1 MTIHSNVATAASKG
15 FAFVITDTS
24 GKPTTDD
31 RKLIRSHVM
40 RGKNTR
46 PSRGGQKRSTKWV
59 NQTSP
64 QPPQEPEEPPAPRSL
79 TALVKEPRKQKLY
92 KIAWYEHVFRTPND
106 LYMFQFA
113 DDIDAASRGMLFE
126 FYAVVKE
133 TMYPIEWCLQYDE
146 SKTPWF
152 YWLLTDAAFLHSIL
166 FTVGLMNDTVKG
178 DSPSKHTNFHIW
190 KTLQLLNQN
199 IADQDMALADST
211 IATIVSMCMVAE
223 IFGQRDNAAAHIQGM
238 RQIVKLRGGIESFSH
253 NLQLQVKICR
263 VDIGWSLCTGEK
275 PLYFRDTF
283 SWEPAFSPI
292 LGKVPVGSEVCPGS
306 SSIRLLLDAAD
317 SRLGN
322 IFQDLH
328 DFSRLATA
336 LYHTNRKIDP
346 NLFQEFMT
354 CVQYRLLY
362 SETTA
367 HNALAELGRLG
378 MISYI
383 TTLFLQVQG
392 AKFQFTSLTT
402 KLRSA
407 CKNLE
412 ISASTCAA
420 TKLLLAWS
428 LVIGA
433 ISVFEEQDDRWLL
446 PKLANLRDSLG
457 PTWPEAKAKLEDVIW
472 TENVHDSAGIKV
484 FEKLV
489 LHVARIPRAST

>member
-1 MTIHSNVATAASKG
+1 MKTPTSNHAVAASKG

-24 GKPTTDD
+24 GKPKSDD

-46 PSRGGQKRSTKWV
+46 ASHSGPKRPTTWV
-59 NQTSP
+59 NQSSP
-64 QPPQEPEEPPAPRSL
+64 DPPQETEQFAPRSL
-79 TALVKEPRKQKLY
+79 STIIKEPRKARLY
-92 KIAWYEHVFRTPND
+92 SEAWVEHVFRTPND

-126 FYAVVKE
+126 FYAIIKE

-166 FTVGLMNDTVKG
+166 FTVGLLHDSVKG
-178 DSPSKHTNFHIW
+178 ESASKKTNFHVW
-190 KTLQLLNQN
+190 KTLHLLNKN
-199 IADQDMALADST
+199 IANQNMALADST

-223 IFGQRDNAAAHIQGM
+223 IFGQRDSAAAHIKGM

-263 VDIGWSLCTGEK
+263 VDIGWSLCTGDT
-275 PLYFRDTF
+275 PLYFQNSF

-292 LGKVPVGSEVCPGS
+292 LGKLPVGSEICPGS
-306 SSIRLLLDAAD
+306 SHILLLLDASD

-322 IFQDLH
+322 VFQDLH

-336 LYHTNRKIDP
+336 LYQTNRKIDP
-346 NLFQEFMT
+346 NLFQQFMT

-362 SETTA
+362 LEATTQ
-367 HNALAELGRLG
+367 NPLADLGRLG

-392 AKFQFTSLTT
+392 AKISFTSLASN
-402 KLRSA
+402 LRSA
-407 CKNLE
+407 CQNFEVL
-412 ISASTCAA
+412 ASTCS
-420 TKLLLAWS
+420 TTRLLLAWT
-428 LVIGA
+428 LVVGA
-433 ISVFEEQDDRWLL
+433 ISVLEEEDDSWLL

-457 PTWPEAKAKLEDVIW
+457 PTWPEAKAKLEEVIW
-472 TENVHDSAGIKV
+472 TENIHDSAGIKV

-489 LHVARIPRAST
+489 LYVAKVPRNSN